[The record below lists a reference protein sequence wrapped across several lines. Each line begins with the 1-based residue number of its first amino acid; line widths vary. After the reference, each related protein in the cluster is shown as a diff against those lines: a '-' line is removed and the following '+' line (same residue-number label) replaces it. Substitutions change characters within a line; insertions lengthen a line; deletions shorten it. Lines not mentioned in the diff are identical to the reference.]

1 MLSSNNI
8 FFISI
13 FLDNMPTILCKINS
27 VTFNFLFSELFCC
40 CVLSVRSVGVCVCV
54 CEREGVSVCV
64 CVTAVTA
71 EVYFRWSSTPAA
83 SVQVLRLCII

>member
-1 MLSSNNI
+1 M
-8 FFISI
+8 
-13 FLDNMPTILCKINS
+13 C
-27 VTFNFLFSELFCC
+27 
-40 CVLSVRSVGVCVCV
+40 VCVCV
-54 CEREGVSVCV
+54 REGVSMCV